1 MAIKMLRPSISAT
14 GINIVMTKLN
24 VLLPSYIFIIQCMSP
39 TVWQT
44 KLTLH
49 NYGHRMVCYIL
60 IILHNNSTVS
70 LTSLWFS
77 AAAREGARLP
87 LVEIYFWR
95 AWLRGAS

>member
-24 VLLPSYIFIIQCMSP
+24 VLLPSYIFVIQCMSP

-49 NYGHRMVCYIL
+49 NYGHRMVYYIF
-60 IILHNNSTVS
+60 IILRNNFTVS
-70 LTSLWFS
+70 LTSLWFP